1 MKTVIFDFDGTL
13 CDSLE
18 AFLRAL
24 NLQAD
29 RYGFKPVRQD
39 QLAALRDQSSLEILN
54 NLGLSVIKLP
64 FVVRKV
70 RSELNRE
77 VAKLKA
83 FDGLVEALKT
93 LKSSGHRLALISSN
107 SKENVTTFLKAS
119 GFPDFDYLQCEGSVF
134 GKAALIKKLL
144 GKLRIQPKDA
154 IYIGDETRDIEAA
167 KKVGVKVVA
176 VTWGY
181 NSPRVLE
188 AANPDGIVENPDAL
202 LSCLQKTSEMR
213 A

>member
-1 MKTVIFDFDGTL
+1 DFDGTL

-29 RYGFKPVRQD
+29 HYGFKPVRQD

-107 SKENVTTFLKAS
+107 SKEN
-119 GFPDFDYLQCEGSVF
+119 
-134 GKAALIKKLL
+134 
-144 GKLRIQPKDA
+144 
-154 IYIGDETRDIEAA
+154 
-167 KKVGVKVVA
+167 
-176 VTWGY
+176 
-181 NSPRVLE
+181 
-188 AANPDGIVENPDAL
+188 
-202 LSCLQKTSEMR
+202 
-213 A
+213 